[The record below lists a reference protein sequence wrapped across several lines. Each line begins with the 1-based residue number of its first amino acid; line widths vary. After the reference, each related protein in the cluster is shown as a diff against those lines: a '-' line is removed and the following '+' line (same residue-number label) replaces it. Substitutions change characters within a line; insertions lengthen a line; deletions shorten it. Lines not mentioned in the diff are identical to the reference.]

1 MAAAQ
6 AGASATSF
14 PLPMG
19 SLTPDEVH
27 FIPQQQRQWGPRASA
42 ETLQN
47 GSGMQS
53 WSRSMCWRRR
63 HAPWSLPPTP
73 HHQRGFMALQEL
85 GPCPLTCCWPQL
97 DTDPTPR
104 LLRSVFG
111 SSLHWCTPSQRYQ
124 SWQCRAGMR
133 RLDKCCFTAK
143 EGCQHVFPRT
153 FPGQAEDATSAFPE
167 SHNRKSGRSKS
178 ICKSISRCASHQCS
192 CILPSLE
199 FKDKASWV
207 SRTGDSL

>member
-1 MAAAQ
+1 MGTAQ

-19 SLTPDEVH
+19 SLIPDEVH

-85 GPCPLTCCWPQL
+85 GPCPLTCCWPKL
-97 DTDPTPR
+97 DTDPAPR

-133 RLDKCCFTAK
+133 RLTKRCSTARK
-143 EGCQHVFPRT
+143 AASTFSQEPSQAKLRMQHQLSLRAIIGSLV
-153 FPGQAEDATSAFPE
+153 GANQSARE
-167 SHNRKSGRSKS
+167 
-178 ICKSISRCASHQCS
+178 
-192 CILPSLE
+192 
-199 FKDKASWV
+199 
-207 SRTGDSL
+207 